1 MEVHTLPAE
10 NRPVHATLCLGDFEM
25 DRDSRTVWR
34 SGRMVKLTRREFE
47 LLELLVSHRGEVVRR
62 TMIQQIFYDADP
74 ADISNVV
81 DVYINFL
88 RKKIDRGFEKP
99 LILTRRGE
107 GYLFRTD

>member
-1 MEVHTLPAE
+1 MQMHTLPGE
-10 NRPVHATLCLGDFEM
+10 NRLEHATFSVGDFEM
-25 DRDSRTVWR
+25 DSETRTVWR
-34 SGRMVKLTRREFE
+34 AGQRIRLTRREFE
-47 LLELLVSHRGEVVRR
+47 LLELLVQHRGQVVRR

-107 GYLFRTD
+107 GYLFRAE